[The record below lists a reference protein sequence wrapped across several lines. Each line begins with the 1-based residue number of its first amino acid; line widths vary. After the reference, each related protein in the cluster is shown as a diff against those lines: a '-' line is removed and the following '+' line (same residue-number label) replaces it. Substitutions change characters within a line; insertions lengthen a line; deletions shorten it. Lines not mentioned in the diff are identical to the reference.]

1 MRKNSEITHYQQL
14 ANQIELQSH
23 AQNSGFNQSQ
33 MNQNSDLL
41 QELESERRQKE
52 KLQVEVQQL
61 QEQQCATMKEH
72 LETEGKDKF
81 EIMFR
86 SSVIQ
91 IEDILE
97 KNLGNTRE
105 SMQKRQMWE
114 EDVGALLNEYQIEV

>member
-1 MRKNSEITHYQQL
+1 
-14 ANQIELQSH
+14 
-23 AQNSGFNQSQ
+23 
-33 MNQNSDLL
+33 
-41 QELESERRQKE
+41 
-52 KLQVEVQQL
+52 
-61 QEQQCATMKEH
+61 MKEH
-72 LETEGKDKF
+72 LETESKDKF

-114 EDVGALLNEYQIEV
+114 EDVGALLNEYQIEVWSLQQKFMKQLAVVYKKNLPNIAEVNEILHVDEKED

>member
-1 MRKNSEITHYQQL
+1 
-14 ANQIELQSH
+14 
-23 AQNSGFNQSQ
+23 
-33 MNQNSDLL
+33 
-41 QELESERRQKE
+41 
-52 KLQVEVQQL
+52 
-61 QEQQCATMKEH
+61 MKEH
-72 LETEGKDKF
+72 LETESKDKF

-114 EDVGALLNEYQIEV
+114 EDVGALLNEYQIEVRSL